1 MVIVELLQDRSLSF
15 CSPYLD
21 WLQTFSESLL
31 LLFAQINLTET
42 DKRTLKTFHRK
53 IVVRETTLGSHV
65 SFHIIEGISRL

>member
-1 MVIVELLQDRSLSF
+1 MVIVELIQDKSLSF
-15 CSPYLD
+15 WSPYLD

-53 IVVRETTLGSHV
+53 IVVSYERQHLAAMLV
-65 SFHIIEGISRL
+65 FII